1 MGDVLRRKQRDYWE
15 SHRNPMPPRYDL
27 IIEKDGNLTVMR
39 LNAKSREE
47 AKKLH
52 FDQAI
57 RLKKAIVYSDQNN
70 VPTQNR
76 DQCEL
81 PVSNQ
86 FTKM

>member
-1 MGDVLRRKQRDYWE
+1 MLKFKPRDYWE
-15 SHRNPMPPRYDL
+15 SHINLMTPKYDL

-57 RLKKAIVYSDQNN
+57 RLKKAIVFSDQNN

>member
-27 IIEKDGNLTVMR
+27 IIEKDGNLTVTR
-39 LNAKSREE
+39 LDAKSREE
-47 AKKLH
+47 AKKAA
-52 FDQAI
+52 F
-57 RLKKAIVYSDQNN
+57 RSGNKVKAIVFSDQNN